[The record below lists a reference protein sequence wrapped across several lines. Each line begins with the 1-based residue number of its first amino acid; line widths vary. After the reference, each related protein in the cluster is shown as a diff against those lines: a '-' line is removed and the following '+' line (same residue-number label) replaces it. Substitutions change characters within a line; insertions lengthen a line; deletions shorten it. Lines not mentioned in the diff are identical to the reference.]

1 VARKEQQVQ
10 TAQNC
15 YQYHQGFSMH
25 AGDKVPTI
33 PAVLH
38 VAKNEITTMV
48 PLSIA

>member
-1 VARKEQQVQ
+1 MQ

-15 YQYHQGFSMH
+15 YQYRQGFSVH
-25 AGDKVPTI
+25 AGDKVPTV
-33 PAVLH
+33 PAALR